1 MMIDKEKILRA
12 YKKMKCFFCGGE
24 MKNGKTTYTINK
36 KGYHLLIDDVPAWIC
51 EQCGEPYFEGKVVDA
66 IQKLVGALDVR
77 VENVR
82 GVALAY

>member
-1 MMIDKEKILRA
+1 
-12 YKKMKCFFCGGE
+12 MKCYFCGGE
-24 MKNGKTTYTINK
+24 MKSGKTTYTVNK

-51 EQCGEPYFEGKVVDA
+51 EQCGEPYFEGDVVDA

-82 GVALAY
+82 EVALAY